1 MVMEILVDCSTCI
14 SVPTTRARLTI
25 PKMSDG
31 RALCLVLF
39 IGVFTL
45 TNTASVTEKRSH
57 GLVSFALGQLS
68 SRVDSLESSLKAN
81 LKNNQET
88 KTALEAAISSQK
100 TQLEANLKKAKTALE
115 ADIFNLKT
123 KLAAKRCESG
133 SDGFQPYKQATVT
146 DANGK
151 TRTHMKHVTF
161 SSSFRSIPKV
171 TAGITHIDADYRV
184 NTRIHTDVLNQQASG
199 FDLVVH
205 DWADSVTYGVGIM
218 WMACSN

>member
-1 MVMEILVDCSTCI
+1 
-14 SVPTTRARLTI
+14 
-25 PKMSDG
+25 MSDG

-81 LKNNQET
+81 LKNNQETKTDLEAEISSLKTQLEASVTNNLDT

>member
-88 KTALEAAISSQK
+88 
-100 TQLEANLKKAKTALE
+100 KTALE